1 LKNCVAGERAPA
13 GAVLTIMPVRRLLVA
28 DDDPDIRWVISSI
41 LADRFGDIQQA
52 SDGRELLWQLLRAAY
67 IEDHSLFVIADVR
80 MPIYDGIQVIDAY
93 RFLGFELPMVLMS
106 AYADDAVRE
115 QAAKLGVLLLVK
127 PFTSAQLR
135 AAVAEL

>member
-1 LKNCVAGERAPA
+1 
-13 GAVLTIMPVRRLLVA
+13 MPVRRLLVA
-28 DDDPDIRWVISSI
+28 DDDPEIRYVITSI
-41 LADRFGDIQQA
+41 LADRFGVIQQA

-67 IEDHSLFVIADVR
+67 IDDRSLFVIADVR

-93 RFLGFELPMVLMS
+93 KFLGFELPMLLIS
-106 AYADDAVRE
+106 AFPDDAVRE
-115 QAAKLGVLLLVK
+115 QAAKLGVLLLAK